1 MGTRHLQFWP
11 NVPHHLTPPET
22 SLWFNV
28 EVSAARFPGKT
39 CLNFYDSAVAFSAFR
54 REAERL
60 AGFLQH
66 ACGVKRGDR
75 VALYL
80 QNCPQFV
87 IAYYA
92 ILRADAMVVP
102 INPMNLTKEV
112 GHIVTDSGA
121 SVLIGAQDQLSRVE
135 PLVGHGL
142 AHVIV
147 ACYSDYLTKSTDLD
161 VPSWITAPRQPLVSG
176 TAAGVAL
183 WSDALGAGAV
193 PGPHLATADDLCVM
207 PYT

>member
-11 NVPHHLTPPET
+11 NVPRHLTPPET

-28 EVSAARFPGKT
+28 EVSATRFPGKT
-39 CLNFYDSAVAFSAFR
+39 CLNYYDSALTYSAFR

-60 AGFLQH
+60 AGFLQQ

-80 QNCPQFV
+80 QNSPQFV
-87 IAYYA
+87 LAFYA

-112 GHIVTDSGA
+112 GHIVQDSGA
-121 SVLIGAQDQLSRVE
+121 TVLFAAQDAPSMPSLSRIEPLIGARPVARDRRVLLRLPHARPPISRCRRGSRRRDSRR
-135 PLVGHGL
+135 P
-142 AHVIV
+142 
-147 ACYSDYLTKSTDLD
+147 
-161 VPSWITAPRQPLVSG
+161 APG
-176 TAAGVAL
+176 
-183 WSDALGAGAV
+183 
-193 PGPHLATADDLCVM
+193 
-207 PYT
+207 